1 MHVVIR
7 ENDVN
12 YVKMSFQSHFA
23 AKSLNLIIVVS
34 DNDNM
39 NFWNPGAFLHM
50 KGLMRHN
57 LPINQAGRNLPTFG
71 TRLYNVQ
78 IQIKFDHNDGP

>member
-1 MHVVIR
+1 MLILNPIDSWVKFASENFSYEKKMMRNLKMHVFIR

-12 YVKMSFQSHFA
+12 YVKMSFQSHCA

-39 NFWNPGAFLHM
+39 NF
-50 KGLMRHN
+50 
-57 LPINQAGRNLPTFG
+57 
-71 TRLYNVQ
+71 
-78 IQIKFDHNDGP
+78 